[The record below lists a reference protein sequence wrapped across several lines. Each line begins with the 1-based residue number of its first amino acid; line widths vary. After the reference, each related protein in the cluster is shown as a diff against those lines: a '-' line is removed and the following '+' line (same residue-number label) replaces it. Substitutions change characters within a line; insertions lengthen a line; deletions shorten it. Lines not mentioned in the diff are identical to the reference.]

1 MKLDPQL
8 KQDSGYAWVLSKLE
22 TASPFGS
29 ALARNPAWFG
39 PGQECELAE
48 ELLRVEQ
55 ALAWDGAHLETLI
68 HLLSEFHD
76 IRSSFHRHSNAPMD
90 MVELFEVK
98 HFLLRLERLE
108 TAYAP
113 APLSGVSIVPMDDML
128 ALLDPSGRKLPPF
141 HIEDSFDPALE
152 RIRMEKAQVEAQ
164 LRSEQNEE
172 LMRRR
177 HDLVRQEDAAELN
190 ARRRL
195 TTALLREKDRFLS
208 TMDAL
213 GQLDLSV
220 AKAKLARK
228 YNCIKPEIGGTAVLL
243 REMVHPQVAH
253 SLAEKGTEFTPV
265 SARLELGCTV
275 VTGANMG
282 GKSVAMK
289 SIVLNLLLLHTGFF
303 VFAEAMSSPLFHS
316 VHLIGADGQS
326 VEQGLSSFGA
336 EVKQL
341 DQVLR
346 AEKGRFFFLA
356 LDEFARGTN
365 PREGAALA
373 RALVSHLNT
382 LNCIALMTTHYD
394 GVADAAR
401 LHYQVA
407 GLDERARKID
417 YRLILSPPDA
427 PCPQDALKVCRLL
440 DLDPVSLMM
449 ISTIWISKI
458 SLMNFLNFKKGK

>member
-8 KQDSGYAWVLSKLE
+8 KQDSGYSWVLSKLE

-39 PGQECELAE
+39 PGQEEELTE

-55 ALAWDGAHLETLI
+55 ALAWDSTHLETLI

-76 IRSSFHRHSNAPMD
+76 IHASFQRHSNAPMD

-98 HFLLRLERLE
+98 HFLLRLERLAE
-108 TAYAP
+108 VYSHT
-113 APLSGVSIVPMDDML
+113 PLSGVCITPMDDML
-128 ALLDPSGRKLPPF
+128 TLLDPTGRKLPPF
-141 HIEDSFDPALE
+141 HIEDSFDPTLK
-152 RIRMEKAQVEAQ
+152 RIRAEKAQVETQ
-164 LRSEQNEE
+164 LRSGQSED

-177 HDLVRQEDAAELN
+177 QDLVRQEDAAELN

-195 TTALLREKDRFLS
+195 TATLLREKDRFLNA
-208 TMDAL
+208 MDAL
-213 GQLDLSV
+213 GRLDLTA

-228 YNCIKPEIGGTAVLL
+228 YGCIKPEIGGETVVLC
-243 REMVHPQVAH
+243 EMVHPQVAH
-253 SLAEKGTEFTPV
+253 SLAGQGIEFTPV
-265 SARLELGCTV
+265 SAQLETGATV

-303 VFAEAMSSPLFHS
+303 VFAQAMSSPLFHA

-326 VEQGLSSFGA
+326 VERGLSSFGA

-346 AEKGRFFFLA
+346 EEKSRFFFLA

-373 RALVSHLNT
+373 RALVGYLNT
-382 LNCIALMTTHYD
+382 RNCIALMTTHYD
-394 GVADAAR
+394 GVADAAKR
-401 LHYQVA
+401 HYQVA
-407 GLDERARKID
+407 GLDEQARKID
-417 YRLILSPPDA
+417 YRLVLSPPDA
-427 PCPQDALKVCRLL
+427 PCPQDAIKICRLL
-440 DLDPVSLMM
+440 DLDEELLTVFE
-449 ISTIWISKI
+449 K
-458 SLMNFLNFKKGK
+458 NN

>member
-8 KQDSGYAWVLSKLE
+8 KQDSGYSWVLSKLE
-22 TASPFGS
+22 TVSPFGG
-29 ALARNPAWFG
+29 AMARNPLWYG
-39 PGQECELAE
+39 PGQEKALAE

-55 ALAWDGAHLETLI
+55 ALAWDSIHLETLI

-76 IRSSFHRHSNAPMD
+76 IRSSFRRHSNAPMD

-98 HFLLRLERLE
+98 HFLLRLERLAK
-108 TAYAP
+108 TYTP
-113 APLSGVSIVPMDDML
+113 TPLIGVTVTPMDDML

-141 HIEDSFDPALE
+141 HIEDSFDPTLE
-152 RIRMEKAQVEAQ
+152 RIRAEKAQIELQ

-177 HDLVRQEDAAELN
+177 QELVRQEDAAELN

-195 TTALLREKDRFLS
+195 TTVLLREKDRFLN

-213 GQLDLSV
+213 GQLDLSA

-228 YNCIKPEIGGTAVLL
+228 YGCIKPEIGGTSVMFS
-243 REMVHPQVAH
+243 EMIHPQVAH
-253 SLAEKGTEFTPV
+253 SLAEKGLQFTPV
-265 SARLELGCTV
+265 SVQLEHGSTV

-289 SIVLNLLLLHTGFF
+289 STVLNLLLLHTGFF
-303 VFAEAMSSPLFHS
+303 VFAQTMSSPLFHA

-326 VEQGLSSFGA
+326 VERGLSSFGA

-341 DQVLR
+341 DLVLR
-346 AEKGRFFFLA
+346 QEKSRFFFLA

-373 RALVSHLNT
+373 RALVGHLNT
-382 LNCIALMTTHYD
+382 LNCVALMTTHYD
-394 GVADAAR
+394 SVADAAKR
-401 LHYQVA
+401 HYQVA
-407 GLDERARKID
+407 GLDEQARKID

-440 DLDPVSLMM
+440 DLDPDLLHVFEQFS
-449 ISTIWISKI
+449 
-458 SLMNFLNFKKGK
+458 

>member
-8 KQDSGYAWVLSKLE
+8 KQDSGYSWVLSKLE

-29 ALARNPAWFG
+29 AIARNPVWFG
-39 PGQECELAE
+39 PGQEKELTE

-55 ALAWDGAHLETLI
+55 ALAWDSTHLETLI

-76 IRSSFHRHSNAPMD
+76 IRASFHRSNNAPMD

-98 HFLLRLERLE
+98 HFLLRLERLTE
-108 TAYAP
+108 AYAP
-113 APLSGVSIVPMDDML
+113 TPLSGVRIAPMDDML
-128 ALLDPSGRKLPPF
+128 TLLDPSGRKLPPF

-152 RIRMEKAQVEAQ
+152 RIRTEKAQVETQ
-164 LRSEQNEE
+164 LRKEQSED

-177 HDLVRQEDAAELN
+177 QDLVRQEDAAELN

-195 TTALLREKDRFLS
+195 TTALLREKDRFLN

-213 GQLDLSV
+213 GQLDLSA

-228 YNCIKPEIGGTAVLL
+228 YGCIKPEIGENSVILN
-243 REMVHPQVAH
+243 EMVHPQVAH
-253 SLAEKGTEFTPV
+253 SLAEKGVEFTPI
-265 SARLELGCTV
+265 SAELEPGSTV

-289 SIVLNLLLLHTGFF
+289 SVVLNLLLLHTGFF
-303 VFAEAMSSPLFHS
+303 VFAQAMSSPLFHA

-326 VEQGLSSFGA
+326 VERGLSSFGA

-341 DQVLR
+341 DSVLHK
-346 AEKGRFFFLA
+346 EKGRFFFLA

-373 RALVSHLNT
+373 RALAGHLNT
-382 LNCIALMTTHYD
+382 LNCVALMTTHYD
-394 GVADAAR
+394 GVADAAKR
-401 LHYQVA
+401 HYQVA
-407 GLDERARKID
+407 GLDEQARKID
-417 YRLILSPPDA
+417 YRLVLSPPDA

-440 DLDPVSLMM
+440 HLDEELLAVFE
-449 ISTIWISKI
+449 K
-458 SLMNFLNFKKGK
+458 NN

>member
-1 MKLDPQL
+1 MKLDSQL
-8 KQDSGYAWVLSKLE
+8 KQDSGYSWVLSKLE
-22 TASPFGS
+22 TASPFGGV
-29 ALARNPAWFG
+29 LARNPAWFG
-39 PGQECELAE
+39 PSQEKELAE

-55 ALAWDGAHLETLI
+55 ALAWDGMHLETLI

-76 IRSSFHRHSNAPMD
+76 IRSSFQRHSNAPMD

-98 HFLLRLERLE
+98 HFLLRLERLAE
-108 TAYAP
+108 AYASM
-113 APLSGVSIVPMDDML
+113 PLSGIHIAPMDDML

-152 RIRMEKAQVEAQ
+152 RIRAEKAQVEAQ
-164 LRSEQNEE
+164 LRNEQSDK
-172 LMRRR
+172 LMHRRQ
-177 HDLVRQEDAAELN
+177 DLVRQEDAAELN

-195 TTALLREKDRFLS
+195 TTALLREKERFLN

-213 GQLDLSV
+213 GQLDLSA

-228 YNCIKPEIGGTAVLL
+228 YSCIKPEIGETSVILN
-243 REMVHPQVAH
+243 EMVHPQVAH
-253 SLAEKGTEFTPV
+253 SLAEKGVNFTPV
-265 SARLELGCTV
+265 SAELEPGATV

-303 VFAEAMSSPLFHS
+303 VFAQAMSSPLFHA

-326 VEQGLSSFGA
+326 VERGLSSFGA

-341 DQVLR
+341 DLVLR
-346 AEKGRFFFLA
+346 EEKNRFFFLA

-373 RALVSHLNT
+373 RALVGHLNT
-382 LNCIALMTTHYD
+382 LNCVALMTTHYD
-394 GVADAAR
+394 GVADAAKR
-401 LHYQVA
+401 HYQVA
-407 GLDERARKID
+407 GLDEQARKID
-417 YRLILSPPDA
+417 YRLVLSPPNA

-440 DLDPVSLMM
+440 DLDPILLHIFEKNS
-449 ISTIWISKI
+449 
-458 SLMNFLNFKKGK
+458 

>member
-1 MKLDPQL
+1 MKLEPQL
-8 KQDSGYAWVLSKLE
+8 KQDSGYSWVQSKLE
-22 TASPFGS
+22 TASPFGG
-29 ALARNPAWFG
+29 AMARNPAWFG
-39 PGQECELAE
+39 PGQETELAA

-55 ALAWDGAHLETLI
+55 ALTWDSTHLETLT
-68 HLLSEFHD
+68 HLLSEFRD
-76 IRSSFHRHSNAPMD
+76 IRSSFTRHNNVPMD
-90 MVELFEVK
+90 LVELFEVK
-98 HFLLRLERLE
+98 HFLLRLERLAE
-108 TAYAP
+108 TYSTS
-113 APLSGVSIVPMDDML
+113 PLTGVSISPMDDML

-152 RIRMEKAQVEAQ
+152 RIRAEKTQAEAM
-164 LRSEQNEE
+164 LRSEQSEE
-172 LMRRR
+172 WMRRR
-177 HDLVRQEDAAELN
+177 QELVRQEDAAELN

-213 GQLDLSV
+213 GQLDFSA

-228 YNCIKPEIGGTAVLL
+228 YSCVKPEVGGASVVLT
-243 REMVHPQVAH
+243 EMIHPQVAH
-253 SLAEKGTEFTPV
+253 SLSEKGLEFTPV
-265 SARLELGCTV
+265 SAQLESGSTV

-303 VFAEAMSSPLFHS
+303 VFAASMVSPLFHA
-316 VHLIGADGQS
+316 VHLIGVDGQS
-326 VEQGLSSFGA
+326 VERGLSSFGA

-346 AEKGRFFFLA
+346 EEKGRFFFLA

-382 LNCIALMTTHYD
+382 LPCVALMSTHYD
-394 GVADAAR
+394 GVADAAIR
-401 LHYQVA
+401 HYQVA
-407 GLDERARKID
+407 GLDEQARKID

-440 DLDPVSLMM
+440 GLDPVLLDVFEKNS
-449 ISTIWISKI
+449 
-458 SLMNFLNFKKGK
+458 

>member
-8 KQDSGYAWVLSKLE
+8 KQDSGYSWILSKLE

-29 ALARNPAWFG
+29 NMARNPTWFG
-39 PGQECELAE
+39 SGQENELSE

-55 ALAWDGAHLETLI
+55 ALAWDSMHLETLI

-98 HFLLRLERLE
+98 HFLLRLERLAASY
-108 TAYAP
+108 TP
-113 APLSGVSIVPMDDML
+113 STLSGVSILPMDDML

-141 HIEDSFDPALE
+141 HIENSFDPTLE
-152 RIRMEKAQVEAQ
+152 RIRTEKAQVEAQ
-164 LRSEQNEE
+164 LRNGQNED

-177 HDLVRQEDAAELN
+177 QDLVRQEDAAELN

-195 TTALLREKDRFLS
+195 TGALLREKERFLS

-213 GQLDLSV
+213 GQLDLTA

-228 YNCIKPEIGGTAVLL
+228 YHCVKPKIGVDVISLQ
-243 REMVHPQVAH
+243 EMVHPQVAH
-253 SLAEKGTEFTPV
+253 NLAEKGAAFTPV
-265 SARLELGCTV
+265 SAQLEPGSTV

-282 GKSVAMK
+282 GKSVAIK

-303 VFAEAMSSPLFHS
+303 VFAQAMSSPLFHA
-316 VHLIGADGQS
+316 VRLIGADGQS

-341 DQVLR
+341 DTVLR
-346 AEKGRFFFLA
+346 EEKNHFFFLA

-373 RALVSHLNT
+373 RALVGHLNT
-382 LNCIALMTTHYD
+382 LNCVALMTTHYD
-394 GVADAAR
+394 AVADAAR
-401 LHYQVA
+401 RHYQVA
-407 GLDERARKID
+407 GLDEHAKKID

-440 DLDPVSLMM
+440 GLDPDL
-449 ISTIWISKI
+449 
-458 SLMNFLNFKKGK
+458 LNVFEHSS